1 MTDNTSVLPYGCQ
14 SIDDD
19 DIAAVTQVLRG
30 DYLTSGPAVDA
41 FETALAER
49 LGVAHA
55 VACSSGTAALHLALA
70 ALDIGPGDSVIVPS
84 ITFLATANA
93 ARYLGAKVVFADVD
107 VASGLMGAEDL
118 QAALEHVPGDSRA
131 RAVLPVHLRGQCVD
145 MMAISKIA
153 SDHDLAIVED
163 ACHAIGT
170 TTTGPDGKA
179 VAIGSCQM
187 SDMATFSFHPVK
199 TMTMG
204 EGGAVTSND
213 AAAAARMER
222 LRSHAMTRETQAFTN
237 TERAFDESGQA
248 NPWYYEMHELGFNYR
263 ATDLQCALGLS
274 QLAKLDAFV
283 ARRRQLVALYDSL
296 LADLAPVI
304 RPVPKTVGE
313 DPGWHLYGV
322 LIDFDALGISRG
334 DLMRALRDAGIV
346 TQVHYIP
353 VHLQPYYHDG
363 AGAPEL
369 PGAMEYYRHCLSLP
383 LFSAMTDSDVE
394 RVVAT
399 VTSVLNIANP

>member
-1 MTDNTSVLPYGCQ
+1 MPDHLSFLPYGRQ
-14 SIDDD
+14 WIEDD
-19 DIAAVTQVLRG
+19 DIAAVTQALRG
-30 DYLTSGPAVDA
+30 DFLTTGPLVDKFEQA
-41 FETALAER
+41 FAER
-49 LGVAHA
+49 VGARFA
-55 VACSSGTAALHLALA
+55 VVCTSGTAAQHLSTLA
-70 ALDIGPGDSVIVPS
+70 IKLKPQAKAIVPAV
-84 ITFLATANA
+84 TFLSTANC
-93 ARYLGAKVVFADVD
+93 ARYVGAEVVFADVSPD
-107 VASGLMGAEDL
+107 TGLMEAEHL
-118 QAALEHVPGDSRA
+118 RLALATAKDA
-131 RAVLPVHLRGQCVD
+131 RAVFPVHLAGQCAD
-145 MMAISKIA
+145 MQAI
-153 SDHDLAIVED
+153 HDLARQNDLTIVED